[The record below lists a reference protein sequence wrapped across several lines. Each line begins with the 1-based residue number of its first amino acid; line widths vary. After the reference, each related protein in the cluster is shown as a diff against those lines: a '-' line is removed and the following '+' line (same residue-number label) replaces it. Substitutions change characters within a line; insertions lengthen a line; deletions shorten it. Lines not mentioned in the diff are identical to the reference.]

1 MKFGKHL
8 LENAFKEWAGKYLN
22 YKALKKAIK
31 VQSQTGKPHGPF
43 VIDLFGHYKINIIGA
58 LGWLMQV
65 KQAFLIRSFRMSWKR
80 LNSSTS

>member
-31 VQSQTGKPHGPF
+31 VQTQTGKPHGPF
-43 VIDLFGHYKINIIGA
+43 VKDLF
-58 LGWLMQV
+58 W
-65 KQAFLIRSFRMSWKR
+65 
-80 LNSSTS
+80 TT